1 MSTDTTTIVRP
12 AAPLFDEARLAIA
25 GFLARYSGA
34 MRASYATDLRQYFTW
49 CAQHDLEV
57 FAAKRGH
64 IELYART
71 MEERGLAR
79 SSVGRRLST
88 VAGFYRFAVIDG
100 AIDASPAEY
109 VRRPKI
115 DTESTTLGLDRMEL
129 GAFIAQGT
137 AGSVV
142 DQALACL
149 LGLLG
154 LRISEALN
162 IDIEHLGIE
171 RGHRTVTVLGKGS
184 KLAVIPLPPRVA
196 RAIDL
201 AAGERISGPLLLGRS
216 GQRLNRQA
224 ATRIVVRLAKRSGV
238 TKHISPHS
246 LRHIYITAALDAGVP
261 LRDVQIAARHADPR
275 TRRATTG
282 PATTSTDTPA
292 TS

>member
-1 MSTDTTTIVRP
+1 MSTDTTIVKP
-12 AAPLFDEARLAIA
+12 TTPLFDEARLAIA

-34 MRASYATDLRQYFTW
+34 TRVSYATDLRQYFSW

-57 FAAKRGH
+57 FAARRGH

-71 MEERGLAR
+71 LEERGLAR
-79 SSVGRRLST
+79 ATIGRRLST

-100 AIDASPAEY
+100 AIEASPAEY
-109 VRRPKI
+109 VRRPKV
-115 DTESTTLGLDRMEL
+115 DTESATLGLDRMEL

-184 KLAVIPLPPRVA
+184 KLAVIPLPLGWLEPLIWPPASGEGGRCCSVA
-196 RAIDL
+196 
-201 AAGERISGPLLLGRS
+201 
-216 GQRLNRQA
+216 
-224 ATRIVVRLAKRSGV
+224 
-238 TKHISPHS
+238 
-246 LRHIYITAALDAGVP
+246 TASAST
-261 LRDVQIAARHADPR
+261 ARP
-275 TRRATTG
+275 
-282 PATTSTDTPA
+282 PPVS
-292 TS
+292 

>member
-1 MSTDTTTIVRP
+1 MSTDTTIAKPT
-12 AAPLFDEARLAIA
+12 APLFDEARLAIA

-34 MRASYATDLRQYFTW
+34 TRVSYATDLRQYFSW

-57 FAAKRGH
+57 FAARRGH

-71 MEERGLAR
+71 LKERGLAR
-79 SSVGRRLST
+79 ATIGRRLST

-100 AIDASPAEY
+100 AIEASPAEY

-115 DTESTTLGLDRMEL
+115 DTESATLGLDRMEL

-171 RGHRTVTVLGKGS
+171 RGHRTVTVFGQGFQAGGHPAAPSGGS
-184 KLAVIPLPPRVA
+184 SR
-196 RAIDL
+196 
-201 AAGERISGPLLLGRS
+201 
-216 GQRLNRQA
+216 
-224 ATRIVVRLAKRSGV
+224 
-238 TKHISPHS
+238 
-246 LRHIYITAALDAGVP
+246 
-261 LRDVQIAARHADPR
+261 
-275 TRRATTG
+275 
-282 PATTSTDTPA
+282 
-292 TS
+292 

>member
-1 MSTDTTTIVRP
+1 MPTDTTTIVKP
-12 AAPLFDEARLAIA
+12 TAPLFDEARLAIA

-34 MRASYATDLRQYFTW
+34 TRASYTTDLRQYFTW

-79 SSVGRRLST
+79 STIGRRLST

-100 AIDASPAEY
+100 AIAASPAEY

-115 DTESTTLGLDRMEL
+115 DTESTTLGLDRNEL

-196 RAIDL
+196 RAVDL
-201 AAGERISGPLLLGRS
+201 PAGEREGGPPLLAASEGCTLSGGPNRDQCFSGRS
-216 GQRLNRQA
+216 DTPPGLSGQK
-224 ATRIVVRLAKRSGV
+224 T
-238 TKHISPHS
+238 
-246 LRHIYITAALDAGVP
+246 
-261 LRDVQIAARHADPR
+261 ADPVSQ
-275 TRRATTG
+275 G
-282 PATTSTDTPA
+282 E
-292 TS
+292 

>member
-1 MSTDTTTIVRP
+1 MPTETTTIVRP

-34 MRASYATDLRQYFTW
+34 TRTSYATDLRQYFAW
-49 CAQHDLEV
+49 CAQHNLEV
-57 FAAKRGH
+57 FAARRGH

-79 SSVGRRLST
+79 STIGRRLST

-109 VRRPKI
+109 VRRLKI

-162 IDIEHLGIE
+162 INVEHLGIE
-171 RGHRTVTVLGKGS
+171 GVTAPS
-184 KLAVIPLPPRVA
+184 PCSA
-196 RAIDL
+196 RARSSPSSRFHL
-201 AAGERISGPLLLGRS
+201 EWLGQSTWPPLSAPAGRS
-216 GQRLNRQA
+216 YSA
-224 ATRIVVRLAKRSGV
+224 APESG
-238 TKHISPHS
+238 
-246 LRHIYITAALDAGVP
+246 
-261 LRDVQIAARHADPR
+261 
-275 TRRATTG
+275 
-282 PATTSTDTPA
+282 
-292 TS
+292 